1 MYATSLEEMR
11 RKGTALVPQSLPEA
25 LAALEDDR
33 VIQEALGAGLAPEFL
48 KVPQHG
54 LGMGDRPVPNA
65 LLSRTARR
73 LIDEREATLLHRSG
87 K

>member
-33 VIQEALGAGLAPEFL
+33 VIQEALGAELAPEFL
-48 KVPQHG
+48 KVKRQEWVRYHNTVSEWEI
-54 LGMGDRPVPNA
+54 DRY
-65 LLSRTARR
+65 LMLF
-73 LIDEREATLLHRSG
+73 
-87 K
+87 